1 MSALKFSE
9 FQVQISD
16 IRIDGGTQSR
26 ASINP
31 QIVSDYA
38 EAIKAG
44 DVFPPVVVFFD
55 GADYWLADGFHRYE
69 AHASAGSDALRV
81 DLRQGTRRD
90 AVLFSVGANALH
102 GLRRTNDDKRRAV
115 LTLLNDAEWQKWP
128 QTKIAHACGVS
139 QQFVSKVATVEA
151 PVSYN
156 SGKMRTVERNG
167 ATYEQNTAKIGKREP
182 KPDVAPQVELRI
194 VEAPAVEEPEVSPQP
209 IDAER
214 RKLAKLTPDALMDEV
229 LGLRADLKEAKA
241 ELAKVKTE
249 RDGLKAQVK
258 DLSATDSG
266 TVIRKLQ
273 AEADNAKNAKWR
285 EGEKALAFQKQIY
298 ALKKE
303 LKTLGATEI
312 PL

>member
-9 FQVQISD
+9 FQVQLSD

-31 QIVSDYA
+31 QIVADYA
-38 EAIKAG
+38 EAIKQG

-115 LTLLNDAEWQKWP
+115 LTLLNDAEWSQWP
-128 QTKIAHACGVS
+128 QTKIAQACGVT
-139 QQFVSKVATVEA
+139 QQFVSKLASVEQ
-151 PVSYN
+151 PLSYN
-156 SGKMRTVERNG
+156 SGKIRTVERNG
-167 ATYEQNTAKIGKREP
+167 STYQQDTSGIGKRTEEP
-182 KPDVAPQVELRI
+182 KPAPQVELR
-194 VEAPAVEEPEVSPQP
+194 VVEAAPDDEPEAPAQP
-209 IDAER
+209 IDPER
-214 RKLAKLTPDALMDEV
+214 RKLGKLTPDALMDEV
-229 LGLRADLKEAKA
+229 LGLRVDLAEAKA
-241 ELAKVKTE
+241 ELAKLKAE
-249 RDGLKAQVK
+249 RDALKAQVK
-258 DLSATDSG
+258 DLSATDTG
-266 TVIRKLQ
+266 ATIRKLQ

-285 EGEKALAFQKQIY
+285 EGERAIAFQKQIY

-303 LKTLGATEI
+303 LKSIGATEI